1 MAVQLIRN
9 GGFESGALLPGWRQT
24 PGSAAFDGGVTDAAR
39 ASGSYSLELRSMDF
53 VEQTFTTVLAYATGP
68 LTFRIR
74 NAAAAVAG
82 PFFVRIEY
90 TNGTADVPF
99 LGSVTT
105 RWTTKSFTVDGVK
118 RLKRIQFGT
127 GETGSVYVDDV
138 SLEGSRTLL
147 VTRPRR
153 ASAAK
158 KKGASRPSPRA

>member
-24 PGSAAFDGGVTDAAR
+24 PGSAALDGGVTDAVR

-53 VEQTFTTVLAYATGP
+53 VEQMFTTVRAYATGP
-68 LTFRIR
+68 LTFRVKT
-74 NAAAAVAG
+74 ASALTAG

-90 TNGTADVPF
+90 TDGSANVPF
-99 LGSVTT
+99 LGSVPT
-105 RWTTKSFTVDGVK
+105 RWTAKSFSVDGAK

-138 SLEGSRTLL
+138 SLVGSRTLL
-147 VTRPRR
+147 VGLPRR
-153 ASAAK
+153 SSASK
-158 KKGASRPSPRA
+158 K

>member
-1 MAVQLIRN
+1 
-9 GGFESGALLPGWRQT
+9 
-24 PGSAAFDGGVTDAAR
+24 
-39 ASGSYSLELRSMDF
+39 MDF
-53 VEQTFTTVLAYATGP
+53 VEQTFTTVLAHATGP
-68 LTFRIR
+68 LTFRVR
-74 NAAAAVAG
+74 TASALTAG

-105 RWTTKSFTVDGVK
+105 RWAAKSFSVDGVK

-138 SLEGSRTLL
+138 SLVGTRTLL

-153 ASAAK
+153 PSAS
-158 KKGASRPSPRA
+158 KKG